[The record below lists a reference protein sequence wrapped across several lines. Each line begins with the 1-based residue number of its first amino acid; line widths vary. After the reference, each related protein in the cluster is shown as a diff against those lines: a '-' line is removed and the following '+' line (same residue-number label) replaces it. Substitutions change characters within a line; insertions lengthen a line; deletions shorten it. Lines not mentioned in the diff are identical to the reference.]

1 MIDDDMMKKFMRDY
15 SDAARLTIEGWG
27 VTDKEQ
33 ELLELGAR
41 QSAAKRLGIQGP
53 QAHARGGPAL
63 SVKGTAPNAVAIGA
77 GRGSTGSSSTDK
89 GDTNNEK

>member
-41 QSAAKRLGIQGP
+41 QSAAKRLGIQAA

-63 SVKGTAPNAVAIGA
+63 SVKGTAANAVAIGA